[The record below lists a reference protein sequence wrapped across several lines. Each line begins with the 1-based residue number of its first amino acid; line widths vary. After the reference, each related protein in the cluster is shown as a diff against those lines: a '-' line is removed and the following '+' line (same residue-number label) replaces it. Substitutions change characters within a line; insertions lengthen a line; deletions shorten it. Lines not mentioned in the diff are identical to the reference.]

1 MKRTALE
8 EIELRIAKKK
18 ELKNKLLE
26 KKTPKGYVLQFI
38 KNIEELNELKF
49 KDHSMIEAVR
59 RAKNLLQDQISSI
72 DPLASVAIDW
82 TNEDSEDAYMLCVDQ
97 VTITWSKKY
106 QELNKCE
113 EKSIIS
119 AIDAIIF

>member
-26 KKTPKGYVLQFI
+26 KNTPKGYVLQFI